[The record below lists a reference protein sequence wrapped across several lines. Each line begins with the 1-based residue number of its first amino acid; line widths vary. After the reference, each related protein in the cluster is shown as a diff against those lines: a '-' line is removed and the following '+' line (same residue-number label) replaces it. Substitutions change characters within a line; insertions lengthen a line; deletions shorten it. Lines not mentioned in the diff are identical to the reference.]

1 MKTLGNIIWFLFGG
15 LEFAIAFFLLGIIYC
30 ITIIGIPLGLQMFK
44 IAGFVIWPF
53 GKVVVDINTN
63 GFKVFLNVL
72 WLVFGGIFTV
82 AMIYLVGVIFCITII
97 GIPFG
102 KQYFK
107 LGSFLFKPLGHGFEK
122 AENVQAA

>member
-15 LEFAIAFFLLGIIYC
+15 LEFAIAFFLSGIIYC
-30 ITIIGIPLGLQMFK
+30 ITIFGIPVGLQMFK
-44 IAGFVIWPF
+44 LAGFVIWPF
-53 GKVVVDINTN
+53 GKEVRDVSCN

-72 WLVFGGIFTV
+72 WLIFGGIFTV
-82 AMIYLVGVIFCITII
+82 LAVYFVGLLFCITII

-107 LGSFLFKPLGHGFEK
+107 IGKFLLQPLGHEFVK
-122 AENVQAA
+122 